1 LFILYNKS
9 IDKIKE
15 IKELSL
21 NLENSGVVFYP
32 KLLHKYYIKAK
43 KFLQD
48 EDVDTSLMYLRRI
61 FEFLLVDKINNH
73 ELSEFDKSIQNVLLQ
88 QKEVKKTYDL
98 LIEFKQIFDE
108 SFLEVNEKLIK
119 NINLYFESFDAIIE
133 LLYVIPYYIQE
144 ASLKFGELN
153 KKITANDGN
162 YTNAV
167 DKNVLSEN
175 LIDKK
180 EIKNDYNSQL
190 LEENVFVQ
198 NVKKNILKEDKKESL
213 SLLDD
218 VDGEIPF

>member
-1 LFILYNKS
+1 MFILYNKS

-21 NLENSGVVFYP
+21 NLENSGVIFYP
-32 KLLHKYYIKAK
+32 KLLNKYYIKAK

-73 ELSEFDKSIQNVLLQ
+73 ELSEFDKNIQNVLLQ

>member
-1 LFILYNKS
+1 
-9 IDKIKE
+9 
-15 IKELSL
+15 
-21 NLENSGVVFYP
+21 
-32 KLLHKYYIKAK
+32 
-43 KFLQD
+43 
-48 EDVDTSLMYLRRI
+48 MYLRRI

-73 ELSEFDKSIQNVLLQ
+73 ELSEFDKNIQNVLLQ

-180 EIKNDYNSQL
+180 EIISDYKNQL

>member
-21 NLENSGVVFYP
+21 NLENSGVIFYP
-32 KLLHKYYIKAK
+32 KLLNKYYIKAK

-73 ELSEFDKSIQNVLLQ
+73 ELSEFDKNIQNVLLQ

>member
-1 LFILYNKS
+1 
-9 IDKIKE
+9 
-15 IKELSL
+15 
-21 NLENSGVVFYP
+21 
-32 KLLHKYYIKAK
+32 
-43 KFLQD
+43 
-48 EDVDTSLMYLRRI
+48 
-61 FEFLLVDKINNH
+61 
-73 ELSEFDKSIQNVLLQ
+73 
-88 QKEVKKTYDL
+88 VKKTYDL

-162 YTNAV
+162 YTTEV

-175 LIDKK
+175 LIEKK

>member
-1 LFILYNKS
+1 
-9 IDKIKE
+9 
-15 IKELSL
+15 
-21 NLENSGVVFYP
+21 
-32 KLLHKYYIKAK
+32 
-43 KFLQD
+43 
-48 EDVDTSLMYLRRI
+48 
-61 FEFLLVDKINNH
+61 LLVDKINNH

-180 EIKNDYNSQL
+180 EIISDYKNQL